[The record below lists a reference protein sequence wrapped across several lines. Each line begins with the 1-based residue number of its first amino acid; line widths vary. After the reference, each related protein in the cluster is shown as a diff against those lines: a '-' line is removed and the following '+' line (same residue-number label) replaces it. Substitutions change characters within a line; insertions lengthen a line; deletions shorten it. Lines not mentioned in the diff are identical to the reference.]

1 MLCKMS
7 LRNIKRSIKDY
18 AIYFFTLIIGVSIFY
33 VFNAIGS
40 QASAL
45 QLKESQ
51 YEIVELLQSMLSAT
65 SIFVAVILALL
76 IVYASRFLMK
86 RRHREFAVYMTL
98 GMSKGQVSVILS
110 VETVLIGIISLGVG
124 LLVGTALS
132 QLMSAVVV
140 DMFEADMSAY
150 QFSFSAEAAQKTVLY
165 FVIMYVAVIILN
177 NVAVTRMKLIDLIQS
192 AKKMERIPNRNPWIC
207 LVIFVLSVA
216 GLIYAYYTVGWNYET
231 LGQTQLFICILI
243 GAAATFFIFWSVS
256 GIALKVIMSMKKTY
270 HKGINTFTFRQIS
283 SMINTMVFA
292 MTMICLML
300 FLTICAISSSFAVRN
315 SMNDNMLEMCPA
327 DLELHL
333 GNLDYSKEAQSE
345 EYGDN
350 FTSLADLYEKKGYD
364 ITEGMSEYLDFYTYS
379 DPTFN
384 WEKSFGD
391 VFKQDDGA
399 VVQMQLD
406 MSALEEIITVS
417 DYNRLMK
424 FYHQDEISL
433 DEDEYAV
440 VCDFKN
446 MMDIRNYEL
455 SIGREIDIYGNNLKP
470 KYNQCIEGFISLGAS
485 HINTGVFIVPDSV
498 VEGHAPQ
505 MNYLIGNY
513 DATSK
518 TDREKIDE
526 MQYSRYESIWNNL
539 ETSSHS
545 VNYYYIDTKL
555 HIGES
560 AIGLGAI
567 LAFIGLYIGLVFL
580 VSCGAILSL
589 KCLSESVDSAERYAV
604 LRKIGVDEMDI
615 SKSIFCQIGIFFLAP
630 LILAIIHSVFGMK
643 FATYLLETFG
653 TEAIRQSIG
662 TSAIV
667 LALIYGGYFI
677 ITYFSSKNT
686 VSP

>member
-1 MLCKMS
+1 MQKLLVIEDNET
-7 LRNIKRSIKDY
+7 LR
-18 AIYFFTLIIGVSIFY
+18 G
-33 VFNAIGS
+33 
-40 QASAL
+40 
-45 QLKESQ
+45 QLKILLENAG
-51 YEIVELLQSMLSAT
+51 YEV
-65 SIFVAVILALL
+65 
-76 IVYASRFLMK
+76 
-86 RRHREFAVYMTL
+86 
-98 GMSKGQVSVILS
+98 
-110 VETVLIGIISLGVG
+110 
-124 LLVGTALS
+124 
-132 QLMSAVVV
+132 
-140 DMFEADMSAY
+140 
-150 QFSFSAEAAQKTVLY
+150 
-165 FVIMYVAVIILN
+165 
-177 NVAVTRMKLIDLIQS
+177 
-192 AKKMERIPNRNPWIC
+192 
-207 LVIFVLSVA
+207 
-216 GLIYAYYTVGWNYET
+216 
-231 LGQTQLFICILI
+231 
-243 GAAATFFIFWSVS
+243 
-256 GIALKVIMSMKKTY
+256 
-270 HKGINTFTFRQIS
+270 
-283 SMINTMVFA
+283 
-292 MTMICLML
+292 
-300 FLTICAISSSFAVRN
+300 
-315 SMNDNMLEMCPA
+315 
-327 DLELHL
+327 
-333 GNLDYSKEAQSE
+333 
-345 EYGDN
+345 
-350 FTSLADLYEKKGYD
+350 
-364 ITEGMSEYLDFYTYS
+364 
-379 DPTFN
+379 
-384 WEKSFGD
+384 
-391 VFKQDDGA
+391 
-399 VVQMQLD
+399 
-406 MSALEEIITVS
+406 
-417 DYNRLMK
+417 
-424 FYHQDEISL
+424 
-433 DEDEYAV
+433 AV

-545 VNYYYIDTKL
+545 VNYYYIDTML

-560 AIGLGAI
+560 AIGLEAI

-686 VSP
+686 VS